1 MFVSME
7 PDGSIYISINYSYE
21 TEIVPAEKKT
31 FKALGL
37 DYKSDGLFIDSEGRC
52 ADMPH
57 RFRESQAEL
66 ARQQRILSRKQGS
79 RKGEKKSNDW
89 VKQHNKVVRIQA
101 KIKNQR
107 NDFLEKMSRYLADN
121 YDMVAVEDLD
131 VKSIANKGFGNG
143 KATMDN
149 GYGRFRTMLDYKLA
163 WNGKHLMTVDKWYP
177 SSQICSCCGHKNPEI
192 KNLNIRKWTCPNCET
207 KHDRDIN
214 AAINIREEALRMLAD
229 VS

>member
-1 MFVSME
+1 MLQPE
-7 PDGSIYISINYSYE
+7 E
-21 TEIVPAEKKT
+21 T
-31 FKALGL
+31 
-37 DYKSDGLFIDSEGRC
+37 
-52 ADMPH
+52 
-57 RFRESQAEL
+57 
-66 ARQQRILSRKQGS
+66 QQRILSRKQGS

-163 WNGKHLMTVDKWYP
+163 GNGKHLMTVDKWYP